1 MKKTGFLAGAAIST
15 IGIVICKVI
24 GLVYV
29 IPFYAIIG
37 TQGGALYSYAY
48 SIYNM
53 FLNLATSGI
62 PVAMSKVVSEY
73 NEVGYYNTKERT
85 FKMGLKIIGFLGL
98 ISFLVLFIFA
108 PQIAY
113 LIIGDVKGG
122 NSVEDVTMV
131 IRVIS
136 TAILVVPFLSVS
148 KGYLQGHK
156 IMQVSSVANILEQ
169 IVRVIVILAG
179 SFLTLKVFHLSLNT
193 AVGVAVFGA
202 TVGALFAYF
211 YVYAKIRK
219 SKSLNRKAKPTL
231 AEVKITNKDLVK
243 KIIFYALPFVAIS
256 VLQSAF
262 VMVDVFT
269 VVRGL
274 TGIGY
279 TTEISEN
286 VLSVI
291 ATWGSKLNM
300 IVMSISMGIVMSLI
314 PAIASA
320 YAVKN
325 YDEVNGKVNQALK
338 TLLFVC
344 VPMATGLCFLSSA
357 VWTVFYGYNELN
369 SSVFKLLIMSQITL
383 SVCSVMVNASQ
394 SMNNT
399 KQSIIALGGS
409 LIAKV
414 LLNVPMMHLFNL
426 IGIEAYYA
434 PIALNILIDTS
445 ASLYLLYIVKKDTIN
460 LTPPS
465 QEQNETRR
473 KIIVNE
479 LIKEYAANNKL
490 DSAKMELP
498 YQLTE
503 EDVKKAGELTNLEQA
518 ERNKEY
524 ALYAMAILAKVYTE
538 NVEKQTGT
546 VVPMT
551 DLPGI
556 SAVVD
561 TLRYNDNPGIKIA
574 AIDALLYINRPEY
587 KEEIASLLTLTSKDK
602 NNFVASTAAE
612 ALSFLNN
619 SDNK

>member
-383 SVCSVMVNASQ
+383 SVC
-394 SMNNT
+394 
-399 KQSIIALGGS
+399 
-409 LIAKV
+409 
-414 LLNVPMMHLFNL
+414 
-426 IGIEAYYA
+426 
-434 PIALNILIDTS
+434 
-445 ASLYLLYIVKKDTIN
+445 
-460 LTPPS
+460 
-465 QEQNETRR
+465 
-473 KIIVNE
+473 
-479 LIKEYAANNKL
+479 
-490 DSAKMELP
+490 
-498 YQLTE
+498 
-503 EDVKKAGELTNLEQA
+503 
-518 ERNKEY
+518 
-524 ALYAMAILAKVYTE
+524 
-538 NVEKQTGT
+538 
-546 VVPMT
+546 
-551 DLPGI
+551 
-556 SAVVD
+556 
-561 TLRYNDNPGIKIA
+561 
-574 AIDALLYINRPEY
+574 
-587 KEEIASLLTLTSKDK
+587 
-602 NNFVASTAAE
+602 
-612 ALSFLNN
+612 
-619 SDNK
+619 

>member
-85 FKMGLKIIGFLGL
+85 FKIGLKIIGFLGL

-243 KIIFYALPFVAIS
+243 RIIFYALPFVAIS

-445 ASLYLLYIVKKDTIN
+445 ASLYLLYIVKKDT
-460 LTPPS
+460 
-465 QEQNETRR
+465 
-473 KIIVNE
+473 KISYFKTV
-479 LIKEYAANNKL
+479 
-490 DSAKMELP
+490 
-498 YQLTE
+498 
-503 EDVKKAGELTNLEQA
+503 
-518 ERNKEY
+518 
-524 ALYAMAILAKVYTE
+524 
-538 NVEKQTGT
+538 QT
-546 VVPMT
+546 
-551 DLPGI
+551 I
-556 SAVVD
+556 
-561 TLRYNDNPGIKIA
+561 IKIVLCTV
-574 AIDALLYINRPEY
+574 IMVLVLSILNMFIPSYSHSRMISILYIVLY
-587 KEEIASLLTLTSKDK
+587 GIIGMITYF
-602 NNFVASTAAE
+602 FVAYKSKTI
-612 ALSFLNN
+612 
-619 SDNK
+619 DNVFGKGFVQKVFDNLKKLKKKTVK

>member
-85 FKMGLKIIGFLGL
+85 FKIGLKIIGLLGL

-445 ASLYLLYIVKKDTIN
+445 ASLYLLYIVKKDTRVSYFK
-460 LTPPS
+460 T
-465 QEQNETRR
+465 
-473 KIIVNE
+473 V
-479 LIKEYAANNKL
+479 
-490 DSAKMELP
+490 
-498 YQLTE
+498 
-503 EDVKKAGELTNLEQA
+503 
-518 ERNKEY
+518 
-524 ALYAMAILAKVYTE
+524 
-538 NVEKQTGT
+538 QT
-546 VVPMT
+546 
-551 DLPGI
+551 I
-556 SAVVD
+556 
-561 TLRYNDNPGIKIA
+561 IKIVLCTV
-574 AIDALLYINRPEY
+574 IMVLVLSILNMFIPSYSHSRMISILYIVLY
-587 KEEIASLLTLTSKDK
+587 GIIGMITYF
-602 NNFVASTAAE
+602 FVAYKSKTI
-612 ALSFLNN
+612 
-619 SDNK
+619 DNVFGKGFVQKVFDNLKKLKKKTVK